1 MNDDTGFSQPII
13 EDPNSTVGSYP
24 WDGDH
29 GATRAFDVSSMSVMT
44 NPMPAM
50 VQPAK
55 DAVSEEFQGL
65 KEEVTESTSPEG
77 ADMGQTGDA
86 GGDADGQNFGQ
97 DQGSQDT
104 MEAESVNLPIIGTVS
119 FLTIGVIGVLGYL
132 YMKRGE

>member
-1 MNDDTGFSQPII
+1 MNDDAGFSQPII

-86 GGDADGQNFGQ
+86 GGDADGENFGQ
-97 DQGSQDT
+97 DQGDEDT
-104 MEAESVNLPIIGTVS
+104 MAAEGVTLPVVGTVS
-119 FLTIGVIGVLGYL
+119 LMTIGVLGVIGFLL
-132 YMKRGE
+132 YRRK

>member
-1 MNDDTGFSQPII
+1 MTMDNGFNEPLI
-13 EDPNSTVGSYP
+13 EDPNSTVADYP

-29 GATRAFDVSSMSVMT
+29 GATRSYHTSSMAVMT

-50 VQPAK
+50 VAPAK
-55 DAVSEEFQGL
+55 DAVSEEFEGL
-65 KEEVTESTSPEG
+65 KEEVSESSPEG

-104 MEAESVNLPIIGTVS
+104 MAAEGITLPVVGTVS
-119 FLTIGVIGVLGYL
+119 LMTIGILGVVGFLL
-132 YMKRGE
+132 YRRK

>member
-1 MNDDTGFSQPII
+1 MDNGFNEPLI
-13 EDPNSTVGSYP
+13 EDPNSTVADYP

-29 GATRAFDVSSMSVMT
+29 GATRSYHTSSMAVMT

-50 VQPAK
+50 VAPAK
-55 DAVSEEFQGL
+55 DAVSEEFEGL
-65 KEEVTESTSPEG
+65 KEEVSESSPEG

-104 MEAESVNLPIIGTVS
+104 MAAEGINVPIIGSVS
-119 FLTIGVIGVLGYL
+119 LMTIGILGVVGFLL
-132 YMKRGE
+132 YRRK

>member
-29 GATRAFDVSSMSVMT
+29 GATRAFDVSSMSVMS
-44 NPMPAM
+44 NPMPSM

-65 KEEVTESTSPEG
+65 KDEVTESTSPEG

-104 MEAESVNLPIIGTVS
+104 MEAESISLPIIGTVS
-119 FLTIGVIGVLGYL
+119 FLTIGVVGVLGYFFL
-132 YMKRGE
+132 KRGE

>member
-1 MNDDTGFSQPII
+1 MNDDAGFSQPII

-44 NPMPAM
+44 NPMPTM

-65 KEEVTESTSPEG
+65 KEEVTESAPEG
-77 ADMGQTGDA
+77 ADMGQPLDA

-104 MEAESVNLPIIGTVS
+104 MEAESVTLPIIGTVS
-119 FLTIGVIGVLGYL
+119 LLTIGVVGVLGYFF
-132 YMKRGE
+132 MKRGE

>member
-1 MNDDTGFSQPII
+1 MTMDNGFNEPLI
-13 EDPNSTVGSYP
+13 EDPNSTVADYP

-29 GATRAFDVSSMSVMT
+29 GATRSYHTSSMAVMT

-50 VQPAK
+50 VAPAK
-55 DAVSEEFQGL
+55 DAVSEEFEGL
-65 KEEVTESTSPEG
+65 KEEVSESSPEG

-104 MEAESVNLPIIGTVS
+104 MAAEGITLPVVGSVSLM
-119 FLTIGVIGVLGYL
+119 TIGILGVVGFLL
-132 YMKRGE
+132 YRRK

>member
-1 MNDDTGFSQPII
+1 MTMDNGFNEPLI
-13 EDPNSTVGSYP
+13 EDPNSTVADYP

-29 GATRAFDVSSMSVMT
+29 GATRSYHTSSMAVMT

-50 VQPAK
+50 VAPAK
-55 DAVSEEFQGL
+55 DAVSEEFEGL
-65 KEEVTESTSPEG
+65 KEEVSESSPEG

-104 MEAESVNLPIIGTVS
+104 MAAEGVTLPVVGTVS
-119 FLTIGVIGVLGYL
+119 LMTIGILGVVGFLL
-132 YMKRGE
+132 YRRK

>member
-104 MEAESVNLPIIGTVS
+104 MEAESVTLPIIGTVS
-119 FLTIGVIGVLGYL
+119 FLTIGVSVCSATFT
-132 YMKRGE
+132 

>member
-1 MNDDTGFSQPII
+1 MTMDNGFNEPLI
-13 EDPNSTVGSYP
+13 EDPNSTVADYP

-29 GATRAFDVSSMSVMT
+29 GATRSYHTSSMAVMT

-50 VQPAK
+50 VAPAK

-65 KEEVTESTSPEG
+65 KEEVSESSPEG

-104 MEAESVNLPIIGTVS
+104 MAAEGIKLPVVGTVS
-119 FLTIGVIGVLGYL
+119 LMTIGILGVVGFLL
-132 YMKRGE
+132 YRRK

>member
-1 MNDDTGFSQPII
+1 MTMDNGFNEPLI
-13 EDPNSTVGSYP
+13 EDPNSTVADYP

-29 GATRAFDVSSMSVMT
+29 GATRSYHTSSMAVMT

-50 VQPAK
+50 VAPAK
-55 DAVSEEFQGL
+55 DAVSEEFEGL
-65 KEEVTESTSPEG
+65 KEEVSESSPEG

-104 MEAESVNLPIIGTVS
+104 MAAEGINVPIVGTVS
-119 FLTIGVIGVLGYL
+119 LMTIGILGVVGFLL
-132 YMKRGE
+132 YRRK

>member
-104 MEAESVNLPIIGTVS
+104 MEAESVTLPIIGTVS

>member
-1 MNDDTGFSQPII
+1 MTMDNGFNEPLI
-13 EDPNSTVGSYP
+13 EDPNSTVADYP

-29 GATRAFDVSSMSVMT
+29 GATRSYHTSSMAVMT

-50 VQPAK
+50 VAPAK
-55 DAVSEEFQGL
+55 DAVSEEFEGL
-65 KEEVTESTSPEG
+65 KEEVSESSPEG

-104 MEAESVNLPIIGTVS
+104 MAAEGINVPIIGSVS
-119 FLTIGVIGVLGYL
+119 LMTIGILGVVGFLL
-132 YMKRGE
+132 YRRK

>member
-65 KEEVTESTSPEG
+65 KEEVTDSTSPEG

-104 MEAESVNLPIIGTVS
+104 MEAESVTLPIIGTVS